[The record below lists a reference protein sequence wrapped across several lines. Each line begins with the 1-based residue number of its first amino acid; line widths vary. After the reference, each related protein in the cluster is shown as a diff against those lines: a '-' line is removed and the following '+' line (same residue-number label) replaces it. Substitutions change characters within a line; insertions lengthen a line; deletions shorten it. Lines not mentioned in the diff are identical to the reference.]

1 MFSFNLF
8 ISSQGCGFSAD
19 CIRPRWLRSVNT
31 ILNLPGFRATK
42 DVHVLVCGL
51 VCMHV
56 WNDSCITELMED
68 MWWGGY
74 GRTPF
79 TSIQSKNME
88 FGEILT
94 GVHSVINSFPLSQ
107 SYSGTHTHAHT
118 RGTDSWLHW
127 FYNDIYCIGSGAQG
141 RRRPAGLDSLACFWL
156 EGLSALPRF
165 PFLQTCTC
173 KRVCMLIAVQGVRAN
188 KKRRARGCTCCS
200 MGYLFCLLRPSQI
213 HVPILKCQ
221 I

>member
-1 MFSFNLF
+1 MPDFSPFSFFIIFLNRQVCIFLPCQKERSKFKAYDGSSRLSSPSFIISYFYMFSFNLF
-8 ISSQGCGFSAD
+8 IYSQGCGFSAD
-19 CIRPRWLRSVNT
+19 CIHPRWLRSVNT

-94 GVHSVINSFPLSQ
+94 GAHSVINSFPLSQ

-118 RGTDSWLHW
+118 RGTDSRLHW

-141 RRRPAGLDSLACFWL
+141 RRWPAGVDIWSRTVLHAFGS
-156 EGLSALPRF
+156 
-165 PFLQTCTC
+165 
-173 KRVCMLIAVQGVRAN
+173 KVC
-188 KKRRARGCTCCS
+188 
-200 MGYLFCLLRPSQI
+200 
-213 HVPILKCQ
+213 
-221 I
+221 